1 MLYICSMS
9 TCMGHIFVIYDILAV
24 GAVWVIAGMD
34 DGRRSGRGVAALQS
48 TLTLQTVDKY
58 ICHLQ
63 KYICHLQ
70 KYILQW
76 KTIREVKHNY
86 HMLLSCV
93 LKTKSYYCLSFSLL
107 DANFSMPQTFLRVGT
122 SCKNHGLRQRHFYSL
137 ADLVL
142 FLKSLFSRPLFA
154 RAYPSSDNGLQHLFT
169 NSVHCLFH
177 FGGKLSKMRSA
188 KWAKSPKWA
197 KPSLKRLFCS
207 DNDHGHNFNRGH
219 SFSVIPN
226 V

>member
-70 KYILQW
+70 KYICHLQKHICHLHKYICHLQKYICHLQKYILQW

-93 LKTKSYYCLSFSLL
+93 LKTKSYYCISVSLL

-122 SCKNHGLRQRHFYSL
+122 SCKNHGLRQRHF
-137 ADLVL
+137 
-142 FLKSLFSRPLFA
+142 
-154 RAYPSSDNGLQHLFT
+154 
-169 NSVHCLFH
+169 
-177 FGGKLSKMRSA
+177 
-188 KWAKSPKWA
+188 
-197 KPSLKRLFCS
+197 
-207 DNDHGHNFNRGH
+207 
-219 SFSVIPN
+219 
-226 V
+226 